1 MTGPLSLLLLF
12 HRNLSPHIK
21 IRQATSLSP
30 PAAPCVSEV
39 PSHHTVPL
47 SRSLQASST
56 PPGLEH
62 PSLPSS
68 RAARGRSA
76 RRSGP
81 SGRRPRQGG
90 FSFPAARAD
99 MLSLQQQHGGA
110 VAGGGDARHHAP
122 QPAVLG
128 GDWLGFV
135 GRGDL
140 EEPVRNAPSP
150 ATFLLPPAPL
160 DDRAAQTEPK
170 PKPGQLAGGDSS
182 CKRFFLL
189 PSSCRLCRGRPF
201 CFWGIRTCVLRSTG
215 SPLLATLF
223 GISDL
228 EMNTTWLV
236 SLRRFDGVVLF
247 FFFIKWKDI
256 YLSGSF

>member
-1 MTGPLSLLLLF
+1 
-12 HRNLSPHIK
+12 
-21 IRQATSLSP
+21 
-30 PAAPCVSEV
+30 
-39 PSHHTVPL
+39 
-47 SRSLQASST
+47 
-56 PPGLEH
+56 
-62 PSLPSS
+62 
-68 RAARGRSA
+68 
-76 RRSGP
+76 
-81 SGRRPRQGG
+81 
-90 FSFPAARAD
+90 

-182 CKRFFLL
+182 CKRFS
-189 PSSCRLCRGRPF
+189 PSPVPVDCVVAVRFVFG
-201 CFWGIRTCVLRSTG
+201 GIRACVLRSTG

-228 EMNTTWLV
+228 EMNTIWLV

-247 FFFIKWKDI
+247 LFFSKWKDI
-256 YLSGSF
+256 YLSGPF